1 MAFKDIVAVQQSGM
15 RAMATN
21 GVIGLHL
28 VSGPVVGF
36 AIGYGLDAWL
46 GTGPWF
52 KLIFFLTGIL
62 AGFLNVW
69 RDTKE
74 LLAKMEKEKR
84 YPEKALVETDLP
96 ATGRSALE
104 KRHQPRGNPAA
115 FAQPDPACGGPD
127 PAWGHNIHCLAM
139 AFLGRMRL
147 CRHDMDFIQLG
158 RFFSAGGH
166 WFIQCRV
173 FANSHF
179 TVWNQ
184 TFTAGRA
191 FIYCLAVFFRP
202 GRRNS
207 GWSCNRNHPGP
218 GEFYILHAQRRMI
231 FS

>member
-74 LLAKMEKEKR
+74 LLAKMEKEKK
-84 YPEKALVETDLP
+84 YPEKA
-96 ATGRSALE
+96 R
-104 KRHQPRGNPAA
+104 K
-115 FAQPDPACGGPD
+115 
-127 PAWGHNIHCLAM
+127 
-139 AFLGRMRL
+139 
-147 CRHDMDFIQLG
+147 
-158 RFFSAGGH
+158 
-166 WFIQCRV
+166 
-173 FANSHF
+173 
-179 TVWNQ
+179 
-184 TFTAGRA
+184 
-191 FIYCLAVFFRP
+191 
-202 GRRNS
+202 
-207 GWSCNRNHPGP
+207 
-218 GEFYILHAQRRMI
+218 
-231 FS
+231 